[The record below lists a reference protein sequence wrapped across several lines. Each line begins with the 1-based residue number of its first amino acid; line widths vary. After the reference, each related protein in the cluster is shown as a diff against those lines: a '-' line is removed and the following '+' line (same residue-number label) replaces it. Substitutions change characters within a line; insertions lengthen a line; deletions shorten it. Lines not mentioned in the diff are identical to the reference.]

1 MRFSLRF
8 KYTLLQIFL
17 LVVMTVV
24 AGLIT
29 SYEMQ
34 KYYKERIYG
43 QVRNQLYEVQFLLA
57 HTNLGEKENDI
68 HYPNLRDFARSAG
81 LRLTLMDSVGA
92 VRFDSEL
99 SVEQVT
105 HLANHLQRP
114 EIQGALSKG
123 LGYNT
128 RFSTTLN
135 ESMYYAALH
144 VEPQFFGKGT
154 LRIIRFIRIALP
166 ATEIDRA
173 LAEVRWKIFG
183 GGALALLLMA
193 LFSFWAAQRI
203 THPLQKLA
211 ATAERVKAGD
221 WEAHFEHHSQDELGK
236 LADLLNEMLAKL
248 RQDLIQLRKLE
259 QVRTQFL
266 GNVSHELR
274 TPIFA
279 VQGYLE
285 TMMHNK
291 IRDPQVIQDFIA
303 RAHHQT
309 VRLNNLL
316 MDLIDISRIES
327 GEMKMSF
334 KVFNVH
340 AWLTRQVEELQEKA
354 KEYQVTFSLHNK
366 VPSSPIL
373 VLGDQERLAQ
383 VIVNLVENAIKYNQP
398 EGWVTVGYEASATE
412 VEIYVQDAGWGIPAE
427 HLPRI
432 FERFY
437 RIDKERSRSVG
448 GTGLGLAIVKH
459 IVEAH
464 GSQVQVSSTVG
475 KGSRFQF
482 RLKR

>member
-34 KYYKERIYG
+34 KYYKERIFS
-43 QVRNQLYEVQFLLA
+43 QVTNQLYEVQFLLA

-68 HYPNLRDFARSAG
+68 HYANLMDFAGSAG
-81 LRLTLMDSVGA
+81 LRLTLMDSLGN

-99 SVEQVT
+99 SAEQAA
-105 HLANHLQRP
+105 HLANHLYRP
-114 EIQGALSKG
+114 EIQEALRNE
-123 LGYNT
+123 LGFNT
-128 RFSTTLN
+128 RFSATLN
-135 ESMYYAALH
+135 ESMYYAALR
-144 VEPQFFGKGT
+144 VEPQYLGKGT
-154 LRIIRFIRIALP
+154 LRLVRFIRIALP

-183 GGALALLLMA
+183 GGAIALILMA
-193 LFSFWAAQRI
+193 LFSFWAAQRM
-203 THPLQKLA
+203 TQPLQKLA

-221 WEAHFEHHSQDELGK
+221 LEAHFEHRSQDELGK

-285 TMMHNK
+285 TMMNNN
-291 IRDPQVIQDFIA
+291 ISDAQVMKDFIS
-303 RAHHQT
+303 RAHHQAE
-309 VRLNNLL
+309 RLNNLL
-316 MDLIDISRIES
+316 TDLIDISRIES

-334 KVFNVH
+334 KLFDVH
-340 AWLTRQVEELQEKA
+340 DWLSRQVEEWQERA
-354 KEYQVTFSLHNK
+354 SEYQVALSMDNNEPAAPVF
-366 VPSSPIL
+366 
-373 VLGDQERLAQ
+373 VLGDQERLTQ
-383 VIVNLVENAIKYNQP
+383 VMVNLVLNAIKYNRPGGQ
-398 EGWVTVGYEASATE
+398 VTVGYQVLDRQ
-412 VEIYVQDAGWGIPAE
+412 VEIFVQDTGWGIAQD

-437 RIDKERSRSVG
+437 RVDKERSRSMG

-464 GSQVQVSSTVG
+464 GSQVNVSSRVG
-475 KGSRFQF
+475 QGSRFQF
-482 RLKR
+482 RLNQ

>member
-17 LVVMTVV
+17 LVVMTLV

-34 KYYKERIYG
+34 KYYKERIFG
-43 QVRNQLYEVQFLLA
+43 QVTNQLYEVQFLLA

-68 HYPNLRDFARSAG
+68 HYANLMDFAGSAG
-81 LRLTLMDSVGA
+81 LRLTLLDSIGN

-99 SVEQVT
+99 SAEQAAR
-105 HLANHLQRP
+105 LANHLNRP
-114 EIQGALSKG
+114 EIQEALSKE
-123 LGYNT
+123 LGFNT
-128 RFSTTLN
+128 RFSATLN
-135 ESMYYAALH
+135 ESMYYAALR
-144 VEPQFFGKGT
+144 VQPQFSGKGT
-154 LRIIRFIRIALP
+154 LRLIRFIRIALP

-183 GGALALLLMA
+183 GGAIALIFMA
-193 LFSFWAAQRI
+193 LFSFWAAQRL
-203 THPLQKLA
+203 TKPLQKLA
-211 ATAERVKAGD
+211 ATAEQVKAGD
-221 WEAHFEHHSQDELGK
+221 LEAHFEHRSQDELGK

-285 TMMHNK
+285 TMMNNNISDARVMK
-291 IRDPQVIQDFIA
+291 DFIS
-303 RAHHQT
+303 RAHHQAE
-309 VRLNNLL
+309 RLNNLL
-316 MDLIDISRIES
+316 TDLIDISRIES

-334 KVFNVH
+334 KLFDVH
-340 AWLTRQVEELQEKA
+340 DWLAGQVEEWQEKA
-354 KEYQVTFSLHNK
+354 SEYQVALSLDNK
-366 VPSSPIL
+366 KPAAPVY
-373 VLGDQERLAQ
+373 VLGDQERLTQ
-383 VIVNLVENAIKYNQP
+383 VMVNLVLNAIKYNRPGGQ
-398 EGWVTVGYEASATE
+398 VTVGYQASDSQ
-412 VEIYVQDAGWGIPAE
+412 VEIFVQDTGWGIAQD

-437 RIDKERSRSVG
+437 RVDKERSRSMG

-464 GSQVQVSSTVG
+464 GSQVTVSSSVG

-482 RLKR
+482 RLDR

>member
-8 KYTLLQIFL
+8 KYTLLQIL
-17 LVVMTVV
+17 LLIIMTVV

-34 KYYKERIYG
+34 KYYKERLIQ

-68 HYPNLRDFARSAG
+68 HYANLRDFARSAG
-81 LRLTLMDSVGA
+81 LRLTLMDSSGV

-99 SVEQVT
+99 PAEEVSRLT
-105 HLANHLQRP
+105 SHFNRP
-114 EIQGALSKG
+114 EIQSALAAG
-123 LGYNT
+123 LGYHT
-128 RFSTTLN
+128 RLSATIH
-135 ESMYYAALH
+135 ESMFSAALN
-144 VEPQFFGKGT
+144 VESRFAGPGT
-154 LRIIRFIRIALP
+154 LRLIRFIRIALP

-183 GGALALLLMA
+183 GGAFALLLMA
-193 LFSFWAAQRI
+193 LFSFWAAQRL
-203 THPLQKLA
+203 TKPLQKLA

-221 WEAHFEHHSQDELGK
+221 LEAHFEHHSQDELGK

-285 TMMHNK
+285 TMMTNTISDANIK
-291 IRDPQVIQDFIA
+291 QEFIT
-303 RAHHQT
+303 RAHHQA

-316 MDLIDISRIES
+316 TDLIDISRIES

-340 AWLTRQVEELQEKA
+340 EWLQRQVEEWQEKA
-354 KEYQVTFSLHNK
+354 REYQVTLFLANSE
-366 VPSSPIL
+366 PASPVH
-373 VLGDQERLAQ
+373 VLGDQERLTQ
-383 VIVNLVENAIKYNQP
+383 VMVNLVQNAIKYNQP
-398 EGWVTVGYEASATE
+398 GGRVTVGYQILESK
-412 VEIYVQDAGWGIPAE
+412 VELYVQDSGWGIPAE

-437 RIDKERSRSVG
+437 RVDKERSRSVG

-475 KGSRFQF
+475 QGSRFYFCLQ
-482 RLKR
+482 R